1 MRYYLDTNILVFII
15 TVNEDSI
22 STELSTI
29 LNDCSTTLYTSSVA
43 VKELLLLFRI
53 GKLRGKRF
61 KTETDILDGLEETGI
76 EIRYFNQSHFA
87 RYVKLRIIDSH
98 KDMNDHAI
106 IAQAISDKIPL
117 ISSDHAFKNYVSQ
130 GLNFVFNRR

>member
-15 TVNEDSI
+15 TVNEDNI
-22 STELSTI
+22 SAELLTI
-29 LNDCSTTLYTSSVA
+29 LNDYSTTLYTSSVA
-43 VKELLLLFRI
+43 AKELLLLFRI
-53 GKLRGKRF
+53 GKLKGKRF
-61 KTETDILDGLEETGI
+61 KSEEDILNGLEEAGI
-76 EIRYFNQSHFA
+76 EIRYFNQYHFA
-87 RYVKLRIIDSH
+87 RYAKLKITDSH